1 MNPRQY
7 LLQGRKELLPPA
19 LGALVGLLLIRLEAR
34 LLHAHVGLRAR
45 RGESPSDDTLE
56 TKGRPRVR
64 QRFIRLDC
72 QDLTV
77 NNAPVCA
84 KIETVVHDRLEVV
97 LHQPLLDQVSL
108 SESAP
113 DLFRRMRY
121 LTFDNDGER
130 FGRLFV
136 HWSILFSRSS
146 RWSNRLCQNPAIWL
160 VQSIRPSASPHLVSF
175 EQGSHRTGVDAFWT
189 MGRIV
194 DCKNARASRCRDLH
208 QCVEEPN
215 RRPAARTHPDSEPLL
230 ASNGAATDLERRG
243 THRSEVET
251 HREAHRDRLGL
262 RTLVGPPPD
271 DRRTA
276 ALESRRRKVGRP
288 DESGGIRFCEWFS
301 RVDRGRNEAARLV
314 ARPERR

>member
-34 LLHAHVGLRAR
+34 LLHAHVGPRAR

-64 QRFIRLDC
+64 QRFIQLDC

-146 RWSNRLCQNPAIWL
+146 RWSNRFCQNPAICL
-160 VQSIRPSASPHLVSF
+160 VQSMRGQARRAARYNRS
-175 EQGSHRTGVDAFWT
+175 GVLHG
-189 MGRIV
+189 GRV
-194 DCKNARASRCRDLH
+194 PA
-208 QCVEEPN
+208 
-215 RRPAARTHPDSEPLL
+215 RPASKRGDVLT
-230 ASNGAATDLERRG
+230 RR
-243 THRSEVET
+243 
-251 HREAHRDRLGL
+251 
-262 RTLVGPPPD
+262 
-271 DRRTA
+271 
-276 ALESRRRKVGRP
+276 
-288 DESGGIRFCEWFS
+288 
-301 RVDRGRNEAARLV
+301 AARRQLCF
-314 ARPERR
+314 AGMGTFLNCA